1 MGRARQFTADKK
13 ENFRLKN
20 DGTLKVE
27 PEVILDRRIRHLRNR
42 DIVEVLVKWQ
52 SYPVEDATWTDLNV
66 LQEEFP
72 LFQL

>member
-1 MGRARQFTADKK
+1 MPNTHHVLQ
-13 ENFRLKN
+13 ENFKLKN

-52 SYPVEDATWTDLNV
+52 SYPAKDATWTDLNV